1 MTAHCHRFVLAM
13 IFLGLLLPL
22 SMLAVGLVAQA
33 QVSFDR
39 RAMLQSIVD
48 NVILPGQ
55 SAFSDASSHLAAA
68 AENFVADP
76 TQIQLAALQQAWR
89 DASDAWEQ
97 IAIFNLDLRLTSYHN
112 QIDKTPPNYEFI
124 DAILAGQDEI
134 TESYV
139 NGTGSTSRGLPA
151 IEYLIFAPDA
161 TPAELVVSLDDPR
174 RLDFL
179 LALAQNITRKAGEVS
194 DYWSPD
200 GRNYAER
207 FVSADHAGGELP
219 GSINM
224 LVNKMYVQLAADLQM
239 WIGEPSGI
247 ATDGEARPELAESRR
262 SGHSLQHIAQHLN
275 GMQKVFNGGKG
286 AADLGFDDYLDFLG
300 ASFDDRPLSDVIN
313 ERFASAIDAIAA
325 IELPLAAAVVEAPED
340 IAALYEAIRQLQI
353 PLRADMQSHLSI
365 LITLSDR
372 DGDQ

>member
-1 MTAHCHRFVLAM
+1 MPRHRFVLAM

-33 QVSFDR
+33 QDSFDR
-39 RAMLQSIVD
+39 RAMLRGIVD
-48 NVILPGQ
+48 KVILPGQ
-55 SAFSDASSHLAAA
+55 SAFNDASRHLADAA
-68 AENFVADP
+68 QDFANDP
-76 TQIQLAALQQAWR
+76 TLDKLAALQQAWR
-89 DASDAWEQ
+89 AASDAWEQ

-124 DAILAGQDEI
+124 DALLQGEDAI

-139 NGTGSTSRGLPA
+139 NGIGSTSRGLPA
-151 IEYLIFAPDA
+151 IEYLIFAPDS
-161 TPAELVVSLDDPR
+161 TPAAIVGSFEDAR
-174 RLDFL
+174 RLEFL

-194 DYWSPD
+194 GYWAPD

-207 FVSADHAGGELP
+207 FVNADHTGGELQ

-224 LVNKMYVQLAADLQM
+224 LVNKIYVQLATDLQM

-247 ATDGEARPELAESRR
+247 ATDGEARPELVEARR
-262 SGHSLQHIAQHLN
+262 SGHSLQHIAQRLI
-275 GMQKVFNGGKG
+275 GMQNIFNGGASAG
-286 AADLGFDDYLDFLG
+286 DLGFDDYLDFLG
-300 ASFDDRPLSDVIN
+300 AKYDDQPLSDVIN
-313 ERFASAIDAIAA
+313 ERFFTALDAIDA
-325 IELPLAAAVVEAPED
+325 IELPLAAAVVEAPD
-340 IAALYEAIRQLQI
+340 VIAALYEAIRQLQI